1 MKLEVIMMT
10 KKLNVSQQSVEYVLL
25 LRSLQKE
32 IEALRQQNRAL
43 QKDIIQ
49 KKSQYTALEKL
60 AIDEMNM
67 LQQQLADVLIEKM

>member
-1 MKLEVIMMT
+1 MMT
-10 KKLNVSQQSVEYVLL
+10 KKLNVSQQSVEYALL

-43 QKDIIQ
+43 QKDIVQ
-49 KKSQYTALEKL
+49 KESQYTALEKL